1 MGSTAPS
8 SFTVQ
13 RLDGGSV
20 VTLTLLRAQCLD
32 VAGKQTS
39 PLRFDGR
46 VLSLLVRSNWIRVA
60 AWSAAGAIALWMS
73 RRVFMP

>member
-1 MGSTAPS
+1 M
-8 SFTVQ
+8 
-13 RLDGGSV
+13 
-20 VTLTLLRAQCLD
+20 
-32 VAGKQTS
+32 TS

>member
-32 VAGKQTS
+32 VAGKHDLTA
-39 PLRFDGR
+39 PLRR
-46 VLSLLVRSNWIRVA
+46 
-60 AWSAAGAIALWMS
+60 AGT
-73 RRVFMP
+73 